1 MVVTSVRHARR
12 FRLLQSLRPRS
23 NVADRSRRP
32 AHRPTR
38 TSMSWLSRRAF
49 LGSLAAAIPVA
60 TFVRRAHAAALHELA
75 TNSETLHALGAAIL
89 PSELGAA
96 GTSSAVNAFQH
107 WISGYREHAELL
119 HGYGTSALAYAGPT
133 PATRWAAQLDAL
145 DRAARR
151 DGSRSFA
158 TLPLERR
165 RVMVRAEL
173 GGLTNTGMPAV
184 GRAQHVALALL
195 SHWYGST
202 DATDRCYR
210 ASIGK
215 QQCRPLAT
223 SARAPLPLAGG
234 RG

>member
-1 MVVTSVRHARR
+1 MTQVYDKYARSASCR
-12 FRLLQSLRPRS
+12 KSAHEAMWRTP
-23 NVADRSRRP
+23 P
-32 AHRPTR
+32 AVPLTDPLR

-49 LGSLAAAIPVA
+49 LGSLAAAVPVA
-60 TFVRRAHAAALHELA
+60 TFVRRAHAAAVNELA
-75 TNSETLHALGAAIL
+75 TSSETLHALGAAIL
-89 PSELGAA
+89 PSELGPAGAA
-96 GTSSAVNAFQH
+96 SAVSAFQH

-119 HGYGTSALAYAGPT
+119 HGYGTSALAYSGPT
-133 PATRWAAQLDAL
+133 PATRWAAQLEAL

-151 DGSRSFA
+151 NGSRSFA
-158 TLPLERR
+158 ALPLERR
-165 RVMVRAEL
+165 REMVRTEL
-173 GGLTNTGMPAV
+173 GGLTITGMPAV
-184 GRAQHVALALL
+184 GRSQHVALALL
-195 SHWYGST
+195 SHWYGGT

>member
-1 MVVTSVRHARR
+1 M
-12 FRLLQSLRPRS
+12 P
-23 NVADRSRRP
+23 
-32 AHRPTR
+32 
-38 TSMSWLSRRAF
+38 WLSRRAF
-49 LGSLAAAIPVA
+49 LGSIAAAVPMAAI
-60 TFVRRAHAAALHELA
+60 VRRAHAAAIHELA
-75 TNSETLHALGAAIL
+75 TSAETLHALGAAIL

-96 GTSSAVNAFQH
+96 GSTAAVDAFQR

-145 DRAARR
+145 DSAARR
-151 DGSRSFA
+151 KGARSFA
-158 TLPLERR
+158 ALPLEQR
-165 RVMVRAEL
+165 RVMVSAEL
-173 GGLTNTGMPAV
+173 DKLTIGGMPAV
-184 GRAQHVALALL
+184 GRAPHVALALL

-215 QQCRPLAT
+215 QQCRPLAA